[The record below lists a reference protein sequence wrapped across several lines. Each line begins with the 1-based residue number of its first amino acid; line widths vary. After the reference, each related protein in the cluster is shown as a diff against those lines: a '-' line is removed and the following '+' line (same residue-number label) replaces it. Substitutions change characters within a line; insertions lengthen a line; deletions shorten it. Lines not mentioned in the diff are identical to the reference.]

1 MSGPVP
7 VSLAFVGPESV
18 LEQVRRRWVILT
30 CVIHP
35 SDTSDAQWA
44 VIEPSRP
51 PVNTGGRRGKHP
63 RRAVVDAAL
72 GAIRDVADLPIQQ
85 CWKALLAR
93 MALSFRRP
101 QQPGRDAAATG
112 SAPDLW

>member
-1 MSGPVP
+1 M
-7 VSLAFVGPESV
+7 
-18 LEQVRRRWVILT
+18 ILT
-30 CVIHP
+30 CEIHRGQMEDRPRQYP

-63 RRAVVDAAL
+63 RRAVVDATLERSATSRTSSFSSA
-72 GAIRDVADLPIQQ
+72 GRPCWRGWVFRFVA
-85 CWKALLAR
+85 R
-93 MALSFRRP
+93 SS
-101 QQPGRDAAATG
+101 PGRDAAATG